1 MRSKRECNYGTSN
14 NSQETIQTQ
23 VKTILA
29 NVINADV
36 PSNNTDLVETG
47 MLDSLALV
55 SFILEL
61 ETTFDLTV
69 SYDNLE
75 IDNFRTIKSIAQFV
89 QQNQK

>member
-1 MRSKRECNYGTSN
+1 VNATIENPTS
-14 NSQETIQTQ
+14 QDAIQA
-23 VKTILA
+23 KIKSILS

-36 PSNNTDLVETG
+36 PSNDMDLVETG

-61 ETTFDLTV
+61 ETTFGLSV

-75 IDNFRTIKSIAQFV
+75 IDNFRTIKSIAQFLR
-89 QQNQK
+89 QHQS

>member
-1 MRSKRECNYGTSN
+1 VNATIENPTS
-14 NSQETIQTQ
+14 QDAIQA
-23 VKTILA
+23 KIKSILS

-36 PSNNTDLVETG
+36 PSNDTDLVETG

-61 ETTFDLTV
+61 ETTFGLSV

-75 IDNFRTIKSIAQFV
+75 IDNFRTIKSIAQFLR
-89 QQNQK
+89 QHQS

>member
-1 MRSKRECNYGTSN
+1 VNATIENPTTSP
-14 NSQETIQTQ
+14 EAIQTQ
-23 VKTILA
+23 VKSILA

-36 PSNNTDLVETG
+36 PSNTTDLVETG

-61 ETTFDLTV
+61 ETAFGLNV

-75 IDNFRTIKSIAQFV
+75 IDNFRTITSIAKFV
-89 QQNQK
+89 QQNQ

>member
-1 MRSKRECNYGTSN
+1 VNATIENPTS
-14 NSQETIQTQ
+14 QAAIHTQ
-23 VKTILA
+23 IKSILS

-36 PSNNTDLVETG
+36 PSSDTDLVETG

-61 ETTFDLTV
+61 ETTFGLSV

-89 QQNQK
+89 KQHQS

>member
-1 MRSKRECNYGTSN
+1 MNATMEHPTTSP
-14 NSQETIQTQ
+14 EILYTQ
-23 VKTILA
+23 IKGILS
-29 NVINADV
+29 NVINSDV
-36 PSNNTDLVETG
+36 PSNDTDLVETG

-61 ETTFDLTV
+61 ETTFGLSV

-89 QQNQK
+89 QQHQ

>member
-1 MRSKRECNYGTSN
+1 VNATIEHPTTSP
-14 NSQETIQTQ
+14 EAIQTQ
-23 VKTILA
+23 VKSILA

-36 PSNNTDLVETG
+36 PSNTTDLVETG

-61 ETTFDLTV
+61 ETAFGLNV

-75 IDNFRTIKSIAQFV
+75 IDNFRTITSIAKFV
-89 QQNQK
+89 QQNQ

>member
-1 MRSKRECNYGTSN
+1 MNATIENPTS
-14 NSQETIQTQ
+14 QDAIQA
-23 VKTILA
+23 KIKSILS

-36 PSNNTDLVETG
+36 PSNDMDLVETG

-61 ETTFDLTV
+61 ETTFGLSV

-75 IDNFRTIKSIAQFV
+75 IDNFRTIKSIAQFLR
-89 QQNQK
+89 QHQS

>member
-1 MRSKRECNYGTSN
+1 VNATIENPTSQN
-14 NSQETIQTQ
+14 AIHTQ
-23 VKTILA
+23 IKSILS

-36 PSNNTDLVETG
+36 PSSDTDLVETG

-61 ETTFDLTV
+61 ETNFGLSV

-89 QQNQK
+89 RQHQS

>member
-1 MRSKRECNYGTSN
+1 MNATIENPTS
-14 NSQETIQTQ
+14 QDAIQA
-23 VKTILA
+23 KIKSILS

-36 PSNNTDLVETG
+36 PSNDTDLVETG

-61 ETTFDLTV
+61 ETTFGLSV

-75 IDNFRTIKSIAQFV
+75 IDNFRTIKSIAQFLR
-89 QQNQK
+89 QHQS